1 VLKLAT
7 QSRHHLGGEEQVE
20 RGRDLSQPCHEH
32 PEQAY
37 LAVPEGPGAISGSS
51 AWRLSISRSAI
62 GTRVDHEHARYLV
75 QAPRNITT
83 LPPVIDTLGA
93 Y

>member
-62 GTRVDHEHARYLV
+62 GTGL
-75 QAPRNITT
+75 ITST
-83 LPPVIDTLGA
+83 PATWCKHRETSPPFRLLLTR
-93 Y
+93 